1 MTADVTIRVARLTDA
16 PRLVEIYA
24 PYVEKTVITFEY
36 DVPTVDDFRQRM
48 ANTLV
53 KYPYIVA
60 EQFGQVV
67 GYAYVGP
74 FVGREAYDWSVETS
88 IYVDPDCRHTGVGGK
103 LYAALEKVV
112 KEMGILNL
120 NACIGY
126 PATDDD
132 KYLTKNS
139 AQFHKHLGYQLV
151 GEFHRCGYK
160 FGRWYD
166 MIWMEKLLGDHPANA
181 QPVKNFNDV
190 RDVIREKY
198 GIE

>member
-1 MTADVTIRVARLTDA
+1 MAKNVTIRVARLTDA

-24 PYVEKTVITFEY
+24 PYVKKTVITFEY
-36 DVPTVDDFRQRM
+36 TVPTVDDFRQRM

-53 KYPYIVA
+53 KYPYIVV
-60 EQFGQVV
+60 EQGNQVV

-74 FVGREAYDWSVETS
+74 FVGRKAYDWSVETS
-88 IYVDPDCRHTGVGGK
+88 IYIDPECRHNGIGGQ
-103 LYAALEKVV
+103 LYAALEKIL

-126 PATDDD
+126 PVGKDD

-139 AQFHKHLGYQLV
+139 AQFHRHLGYRLV

-160 FGRWYD
+160 FNCWYD
-166 MIWMEKLLGDHPANA
+166 MIWMEKMLGDHPQIA
-181 QPVKNFNDV
+181 QPIKNFNDV
-190 RDVIREKY
+190 RAIIAKKY
-198 GIE
+198 GIK